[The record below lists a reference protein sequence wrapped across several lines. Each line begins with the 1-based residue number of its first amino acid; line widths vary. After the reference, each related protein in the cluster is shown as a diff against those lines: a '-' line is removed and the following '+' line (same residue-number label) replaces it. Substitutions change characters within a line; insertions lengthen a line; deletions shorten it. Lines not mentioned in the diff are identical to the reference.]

1 MKTLLILSTVLFA
14 LAAVE
19 GSLWLRVL
27 QGEWSGDSRNAD
39 FAVLT
44 PEGVGT
50 LCRDAIPPACEAE
63 IPNALSMYTINGT
76 KISQD
81 YVHLAGVTTEEAAAE
96 LMPSCAAAGIYPIEF
111 RIQVPPSEIQ
121 SYSLVTRR
129 LVYVDPRR
137 VGEENCLLFRFHP
150 SKTKPRLS
158 LEQRVRFQGT
168 LEEVFASGPSLTCE
182 GTTECI
188 VEVNTETGMLNL
200 AFYNAYDL
208 YCTGG
213 ACLSC

>member
-1 MKTLLILSTVLFA
+1 MKTLFVLSIVLFA

-19 GSLWLRVL
+19 AAPWLRVL

-44 PEGVGT
+44 PEGIGT

-63 IPNALSMYTINGT
+63 IPNALSKYTINGT

-81 YVHLAGVTTEEAAAE
+81 YVHLAGVTTQEASAE
-96 LMPSCAAAGIYPIEF
+96 LMPSCAASGIYPIEF
-111 RIQVPPSEIQ
+111 RIQIPPSDIQ
-121 SYSLVTRR
+121 SYNLLTRR
-129 LVYVDPRR
+129 LVYEDPRR
-137 VGEENCLLFRFHP
+137 VGEENCLLFKFHL
-150 SKTKPRLS
+150 SRTKPRLS

-168 LEEVFASGPSLTCE
+168 LEEVFANGPTNTCE
-182 GTTECI
+182 GTSACI

-208 YCTGG
+208 HCTGG
-213 ACLSC
+213 SCLSP